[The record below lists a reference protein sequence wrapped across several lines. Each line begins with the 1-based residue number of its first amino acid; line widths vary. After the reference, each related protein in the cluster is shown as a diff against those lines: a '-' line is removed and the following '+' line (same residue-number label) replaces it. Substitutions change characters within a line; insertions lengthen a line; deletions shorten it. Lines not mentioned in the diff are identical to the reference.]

1 MQLGAWKYLLL
12 ALGLAAVTVWL
23 GVFESPDT
31 RLHIIVCDVGQGDGI
46 LISYETNQ
54 ILIDGGPDSKILDC
68 LGRHMPFW
76 DKKIEVVVLTHPQ
89 LDHYGGLVD
98 VLARYDVENFIAN
111 GLDSD
116 AQAYKKLKKE
126 VLEKGIKVTNPT
138 ENIAI
143 RYGSLYLDIVHPTK
157 GFLAQNSTLI
167 GGRTESNILGAYT
180 SSLDPNEFSIVA
192 ILTFGDFD
200 AAFTGDI
207 SGEAIDEIL
216 ASGALKDVDY
226 LKVPHHGSKNGL
238 TLKFLEALSP
248 EIAVISV
255 GKNNRYGH
263 PHQEILKMLND
274 KGIKVLRT
282 DEMGDIEVTT
292 DGKEIYLPAN

>member
-1 MQLGAWKYLLL
+1 M
-12 ALGLAAVTVWL
+12 ALGLAAVAVWL
-23 GVFESPDT
+23 GVFESPDA
-31 RLHIIVCDVGQGDGI
+31 RLHIIACGVGQGDGI
-46 LISYETNQ
+46 LITYETNQ

-68 LGRHMPFW
+68 LGKYMPFW
-76 DKKIEVVVLTHPQ
+76 DTKIEAVVLTHPQ

-111 GLDSD
+111 GLNSD
-116 AQAYKKLKKE
+116 AQAYKKLKNE

-138 ENIAI
+138 ENVAI
-143 RYGSLYLDIVHPTK
+143 RFSLLYLDIVHPSQE
-157 GFLAQNSTLI
+157 FLAQNSTHI
-167 GGRTESNILGAYT
+167 GGNSESYVLGAYT
-180 SSLDPNEFSIVA
+180 SKLDPNEFSAVA
-192 ILTFGDFD
+192 ILSFGDFD
-200 AAFTGDI
+200 AVFTGDI
-207 SGEAIDEIL
+207 SGKAIDTIL

-238 TLKFLEALSP
+238 TQPFLEALSP

-263 PHQEILKMLND
+263 PNQEILNMLND

-282 DEMGDIEVTT
+282 DEMGDVDVET
-292 DGKEIYLPAN
+292 DGKEIYLPKN